1 MLQTAMLVWSKA
13 QCQWKV
19 QQLQLAAHSANRQL
33 EKIRADI
40 LLLARY
46 VCIHS
51 FLTFRVQYS
60 PCEGLSLSRRYY

>member
-46 VCIHS
+46 VFTS
-51 FLTFRVQYS
+51 S
-60 PCEGLSLSRRYY
+60 SLSGCSIPLARV